1 MTVRNFVPEIW
12 SSRLLVATRK
22 ALVYAA
28 PNVVNRDYEGE
39 ISEAGDTV
47 RITSVSR
54 PAIGNYVPGS
64 TTITP
69 EKLNT
74 GQRTLVVDQSKY
86 WAFSIDDVDKRQAKS
101 NLIPQAMSEAAF
113 GLADVIDQY
122 VAGLYTQIASGNF
135 LNVVGSPIDTYTA
148 PKDFYDKVLVPLRT
162 KLTKANV
169 PTAGRYVIVPPD
181 GYASLLLDDRFI
193 KSDNAG
199 TDAGLRNGFVGR
211 AAGFDIYESNNCPV
225 PTGDTTV
232 VQAGVKEAIT
242 FAEQINKTEAYR
254 PESSFSDAV
263 KGLALYGAKV
273 IRPDH
278 LAAAFINPTAA

>member
-64 TTITP
+64 TVITP

-113 GLADVIDQY
+113 GLADIVDQY

-135 LNVVGSPIDTYTA
+135 LNVVGSPIDTYTS

-169 PTAGRYVIVPPD
+169 PSTGRYVIVPPE

-193 KSDNAG
+193 KADNAG
-199 TDAGLRNGFVGR
+199 TDAGLRNGYVGR
-211 AAGFDIYESNNCPV
+211 AANFDIYESNNCPV

>member
-1 MTVRNFVPEIW
+1 MTIRNFVPEIW

-28 PNVVNRDYEGE
+28 PRVVNRDYEGE
-39 ISEAGDTV
+39 IAEAGDTV
-47 RITSVSR
+47 RITSISR
-54 PAIGNYVPGS
+54 PAIGTYVPGS

-69 EKLNT
+69 EKLTT

-86 WAFSIDDVDKRQAKS
+86 WAFSVDDVDKRQAKS
-101 NLIPQAMSEAAF
+101 NVIPAAMSEAAYA
-113 GLADVIDQY
+113 LADTIDQH
-122 VAGLYTQIASGNF
+122 VAGLYTQIVAANF
-135 LNVVGSPIDTYTA
+135 LNVVGSPIDTYTTPTDA
-148 PKDFYDKVLVPLRT
+148 YDKVLVPLRT

-169 PTAGRYVIVPPD
+169 PSAGRYVIVPPEF
-181 GYASLLLDDRFI
+181 YASLLLDSRFI
-193 KSDNAG
+193 KSDEAG

-211 AAGFDIYESNNCPV
+211 AANFDIYESNNCPV

-232 VQAGVKEAIT
+232 VQAGVNAAIT

-278 LAAAFINPTAA
+278 LAAAFINPAA

>member
-1 MTVRNFVPEIW
+1 MTIRNFVPEIW

-28 PNVVNRDYEGE
+28 PRVVNRDYEGDIE
-39 ISEAGDTV
+39 EAGDTV

-54 PAIGNYVPGS
+54 PAIGTYVPGT

-69 EKLNT
+69 EKLTT
-74 GQRTLVVDQSKY
+74 GQRTLVVDQAKY
-86 WAFSIDDVDKRQAKS
+86 WAFSVDDVDKRQAKS
-101 NLIPQAMSEAAF
+101 NLIPAAMSEAAY
-113 GLADVIDQY
+113 GLADTIDQY
-122 VAGLYTQIASGNF
+122 VAGLYTQIQAANF
-135 LNVVGSPIDTYTA
+135 LNVVGSPIDTYTTPTDA
-148 PKDFYDKVLVPLRT
+148 YDKVLVPLRT

-169 PTAGRYVIVPPD
+169 PSTGRYVIVPPEF
-181 GYASLLLDDRFI
+181 YASLLLDSRFI
-193 KSDNAG
+193 KSDEAG
-199 TDAGLRNGFVGR
+199 TDAGLRNGYVGR
-211 AAGFDIYESNNCPV
+211 AANFDIYESNNCPV

-232 VQAGVKEAIT
+232 VQAGVNAAIT

-278 LAAAFINPTAA
+278 LAAAFINPAA